1 MYDENKK
8 KIIIF
13 AKLGTAELHFLKKS
27 PNIRTREIFHLY
39 SKSKSLPSCDRP
51 LQSKKLW
58 RTRILGNFHISWVTS
73 LRAVHWSSTGLSLFL
88 FKTLVRLER
97 WGKHMRYDD
106 FHCWFYELHKQIQ
119 RQTDRQT
126 EIAKT
131 EGPIDFFSYF
141 FLNFFFDKRS
151 NRDREWERDTKRD
164 KEWQSVNKKY
174 WLSNLQEKTMS
185 YKTKQLQSHQRCSSC
200 TTLSATKITFDFANT
215 NTYTWSH

>member
-1 MYDENKK
+1 MGFHFEKHLC
-8 KIIIF
+8 F
-13 AKLGTAELHFLKKS
+13 SQVHRLMFTVLLELIGLMESHVM
-27 PNIRTREIFHLY
+27 NMV
-39 SKSKSLPSCDRP
+39 KSLND
-51 LQSKKLW
+51 K
-58 RTRILGNFHISWVTS
+58 
-73 LRAVHWSSTGLSLFL
+73 
-88 FKTLVRLER
+88 
-97 WGKHMRYDD
+97 
-106 FHCWFYELHKQIQ
+106 
-119 RQTDRQT
+119 QT